1 MTDKNKK
8 KFRISQNLVLIV
20 YISNAD
26 SSFNLEEE
34 KAKMLNLLSKTQ
46 IEYEKNNLGDGGTL

>member
-26 SSFNLEEE
+26 SLFNLEEE

-46 IEYEKNNLGDGGTL
+46 IEYEKNNLGDGGTF